1 MVTSLSAAC
10 SPVAHEEE
18 GLHAIFDFVVT
29 LKALCYKYCKVSLCN
44 CWMMRCNKMTF
55 VS

>member
-18 GLHAIFDFVVT
+18 GLHASFDFVVNFESSM
-29 LKALCYKYCKVSLCN
+29 L
-44 CWMMRCNKMTF
+44 
-55 VS
+55 